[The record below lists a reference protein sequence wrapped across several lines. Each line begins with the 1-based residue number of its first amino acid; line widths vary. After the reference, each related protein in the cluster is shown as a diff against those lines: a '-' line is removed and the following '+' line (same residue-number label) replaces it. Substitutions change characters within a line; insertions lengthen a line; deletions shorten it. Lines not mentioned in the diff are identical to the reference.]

1 MFSPDAMFYKDHVKS
16 NSEKIHKATLHKSK
30 NILLGLNCL
39 VPGQVQTIHAHEGQD
54 KFYYVIEGEGVFI
67 IGDEKK
73 TYGTGHIVWASAGAV
88 HGVSN
93 QGNEDLILLVGITP
107 SP

>member
-1 MFSPDAMFYKDHVKS
+1 MFYKNYIKG
-16 NSEKIHKATLHKSK
+16 NSEKIYKTTLHQSK

-39 VPGQVQTIHAHEGQD
+39 VPGQVQNIHAHEDQD
-54 KFYYVIEGEGVFI
+54 KFYYVIEGEGEFTVD
-67 IGDEKK
+67 DEKQTFGK
-73 TYGTGHIVWASAGAV
+73 GHVIWASAGIV

-93 QGNEDLILLVGITP
+93 KGNEDLILLVGITP